1 VIDTLRL
8 YEDLSESLEPAAARK
23 IASVVGSVYEE
34 LSQAVTKTDLQ
45 EVRDVVG
52 ELAQAQQRTE
62 ERLGELVQAQQRTE
76 ERLGELAQAQ
86 QRTETEIRTLTRSM
100 KQTRQMVAGLSDT
113 VGYTLENRAME
124 RLPAIL
130 GSEHGI
136 TVEQPLVRRFV
147 EYPDG
152 GVDEVNV
159 YGRGRRNGTEVT
171 LVGEAKARPGKGDVD
186 RFLEL
191 VSRLERN
198 GWIAG
203 EPFLL
208 LIGHSIRP
216 EVERYARSRNVEVL
230 PSYLFG
236 G

>member
-1 VIDTLRL
+1 MGFAVRYNRRVFDTPTRHLR
-8 YEDLSESLEPAAARK
+8 ESLRMLT
-23 IASVVGSVYEE
+23 E
-34 LSQAVTKTDLQ
+34 LSDSY
-45 EVRDVVG
+45 DY
-52 ELAQAQQRTE
+52 
-62 ERLGELVQAQQRTE
+62 
-76 ERLGELAQAQ
+76 
-86 QRTETEIRTLTRSM
+86 
-100 KQTRQMVAGLSDT
+100 D
-113 VGYTLENRAME
+113 LENRAME

-130 GSEHGI
+130 SSEHGI
-136 TVEQPLVRRFV
+136 AVEQPFVRRFV

-171 LVGEAKARPGKGDVD
+171 IVGEAKARPGKGDVD
-186 RFLEL
+186 HFLKL
-191 VSRLERN
+191 VTRLERN

-216 EVERYARSRNVEVL
+216 ETERYARSRNVAVV
-230 PSYLFG
+230 PSCRFG